1 MKFSMAMVAL
11 ALVSGGLAAQS
22 KRAATEHEQPLVLTE
37 AIPLENAKGRF
48 DHFAMGGGKLFV
60 AALGSNAVEVIN
72 VGGRILERT
81 ITGVPYAQ
89 GIAFSPE
96 TNKLFVASGQG
107 KVHIFDGKSFE
118 PIATVDFQGGADN
131 MRYDAASKR
140 VYVGCGDDD
149 KTGAIGMI
157 DATTNQR
164 LDEEYKLGGE
174 PESFQL
180 EKSGPNIYVN
190 VPDLKQVVV
199 VNRETKAITHWSL
212 EGMES
217 NFPMALDEADHRL
230 FIGLHVPPRLAVI
243 DTNSGRT
250 VATLP
255 SVQDTDDLYFDA
267 ARKRVYM
274 PGGQGFIYAFQMTDP
289 DHYKLLAK
297 IPTAIGART
306 AGYYGKQGK
315 GFDRFYLAVPARG
328 AQSAEVRIYT
338 VQD

>member
-1 MKFSMAMVAL
+1 V
-11 ALVSGGLAAQS
+11 
-22 KRAATEHEQPLVLTE
+22 
-37 AIPLENAKGRF
+37 
-48 DHFAMGGGKLFV
+48 
-60 AALGSNAVEVIN
+60 
-72 VGGRILERT
+72 
-81 ITGVPYAQ
+81 
-89 GIAFSPE
+89 
-96 TNKLFVASGQG
+96 
-107 KVHIFDGKSFE
+107 
-118 PIATVDFQGGADN
+118 
-131 MRYDAASKR
+131 
-140 VYVGCGDDD
+140 
-149 KTGAIGMI
+149 
-157 DATTNQR
+157 
-164 LDEEYKLGGE
+164 YKLGGE

-199 VNRETKAITHWSL
+199 VNRDTKAITHWTL

-243 DTNSGRT
+243 DTTSGRT
-250 VATLP
+250 VAVLP

-274 PGGQGFIYAFQMTDP
+274 PGGQGFIYAFQMSDP

-306 AGYYGKQGK
+306 AGYYGRQGK

-328 AQSAEVRIYT
+328 SQSAEVRIYT

>member
-1 MKFSMAMVAL
+1 MKFCVLVS
-11 ALVSGGLAAQS
+11 ALVLVGGGFAQS
-22 KRAATEHEQPLVLTE
+22 KKAATEHEQPLVLTE

-72 VGGRILERT
+72 IGGRTLERT

-107 KVHIFDGKSFE
+107 KVYIFDGKSFE
-118 PIATVDFQGGADN
+118 QIATVDFQGGADN
-131 MRYDAASKR
+131 MRYDAATKR
-140 VYVGCGDDD
+140 VYVGCGDDE

-157 DATTNQR
+157 DATTSQR
-164 LDEEYKLGGE
+164 LEEEYKLGGE

-180 EKSGPNIYVN
+180 EKAGPNIYVN

-199 VNRETKAITHWSL
+199 VNRDTKAITHWPL

-243 DTNSGRT
+243 DTNSGHT
-250 VATLP
+250 VAVLP

-289 DHYKLLAK
+289 DHYKLLSK

-328 AQSAEVRIYT
+328 SQSAEVRIYT